1 MIREIWQNIPS
12 CSVGISYNAGTS
24 QQSRLEGVTKSFSRL
39 IKMVAVKGSPSFAP
53 ILAIVYIVIY
63 IGGFLRIK
71 LEFNKQKNKI
81 NKLESVVQSTKTSIN
96 SINFSINLFIHVTPR
111 SS

>member
-1 MIREIWQNIPS
+1 
-12 CSVGISYNAGTS
+12 
-24 QQSRLEGVTKSFSRL
+24 
-39 IKMVAVKGSPSFAP
+39 MVAEKSSPSFAP

-96 SINFSINLFIHVTPR
+96 SIKFAINLFIHVTPR